1 MGSKWDGNLTKWQ
14 ASRIRSG
21 ITLALGKK
29 SLKVL
34 EIEVWVSPDLDRI
47 IMDYADSLVRNAYY
61 RTRIRRGDPDV
72 LKN

>member
-21 ITLALGKK
+21 IELALGKR

-47 IMDYADSLVRNAYY
+47 IMDYADGLVRNAYY
-61 RTRIRRGDPDV
+61 RTRIRRGDPDGN
-72 LKN
+72 KN

>member
-21 ITLALGKK
+21 IELALGKK

-34 EIEVWVSPDLDRI
+34 ELEVWVSPDLDRI
-47 IMDYADSLVRNAYY
+47 IMDYSDGLVRNAYY

-72 LKN
+72 PKN

>member
-21 ITLALGKK
+21 IELALGKK

-34 EIEVWVSPDLDRI
+34 ELEVWVSPDLDRI
-47 IMDYADSLVRNAYY
+47 IMDYADGLVRNSYY